1 MKKQENKAVSGIL
14 NQQQR
19 TEQDNRKK
27 VPFSVI
33 IFPGSNGL
41 FCFFSPSFLNIILFI
56 ISIIVGITADI
67 TKIVI
72 IGQIFILYI
81 LPITIKIIIDIKVKL
96 SVRLLKILSN
106 ILYFDIK
113 FKGFFFIFPSL
124 FLILCFNQ

>member
-41 FCFFSPSFLNIILFI
+41 FCVFSPLSRSFTDDFFETAVKITGIIEAAT
-56 ISIIVGITADI
+56 VC
-67 TKIVI
+67 
-72 IGQIFILYI
+72 
-81 LPITIKIIIDIKVKL
+81 
-96 SVRLLKILSN
+96 N
-106 ILYFDIK
+106 
-113 FKGFFFIFPSL
+113 
-124 FLILCFNQ
+124 FL

>member
-41 FCFFSPSFLNIILFI
+41 FTSFLH
-56 ISIIVGITADI
+56 
-67 TKIVI
+67 
-72 IGQIFILYI
+72 
-81 LPITIKIIIDIKVKL
+81 
-96 SVRLLKILSN
+96 
-106 ILYFDIK
+106 
-113 FKGFFFIFPSL
+113 
-124 FLILCFNQ
+124 

>member
-1 MKKQENKAVSGIL
+1 MLFRSYALSGRTAIFIIPLKKL
-14 NQQQR
+14 
-19 TEQDNRKK
+19 
-27 VPFSVI
+27 PFNPVI
-33 IFPGSNGL
+33 TFVNV

>member
-41 FCFFSPSFLNIILFI
+41 FYFFSPLSGSFANCFFETAVKRTGIIEAAT
-56 ISIIVGITADI
+56 VC
-67 TKIVI
+67 
-72 IGQIFILYI
+72 
-81 LPITIKIIIDIKVKL
+81 
-96 SVRLLKILSN
+96 N
-106 ILYFDIK
+106 
-113 FKGFFFIFPSL
+113 
-124 FLILCFNQ
+124 FL